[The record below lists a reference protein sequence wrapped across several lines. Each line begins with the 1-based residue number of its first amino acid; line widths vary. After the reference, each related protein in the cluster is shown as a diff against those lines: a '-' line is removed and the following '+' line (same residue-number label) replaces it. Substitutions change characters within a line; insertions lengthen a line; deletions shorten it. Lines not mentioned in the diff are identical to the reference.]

1 MNGRRLE
8 QSHRLGMPLP
18 QRVAI
23 LRALPGLGDMLCT
36 VPALRALRAALPEAS
51 VTLIG
56 LPWARAIVARF
67 PMYLDDFLPFPGYP
81 GLAEGNGDP
90 REVIAFFAAAQE
102 RHFDLALQM
111 HGSGGVTNPIA
122 ALLGAR
128 RTAGFYVPGH
138 YRPDPDRFIPFPW
151 HEPEVCHH
159 LALLR
164 HLGIPD
170 DGTDLEFPIGDA
182 DRRALTALA
191 SAEGLRPGAYV
202 CIHPGFNTPARRW
215 SPEEFAAVAD
225 ALTVRGLRVVLTG
238 TVNER
243 GVTRAVAAAMQEC
256 PVDLAGRTSLGV
268 LAALYADARLL
279 ICNDTGVAH
288 LASAVGLPS
297 VVIFATSD
305 TARWG
310 PLDRD
315 RHRVVHDATVAEVID
330 QADELL
336 ARGCPPPDP
345 LPTREGE
352 PMLNLVTCGQHR
364 GIAAS
369 HPFPVREAGALR
381 ADGG

>member
-1 MNGRRLE
+1 MWKEHIGMDGRRLE
-8 QSHRLGMPLP
+8 ESHRLGTPLP
-18 QRVAI
+18 QQVAI

-36 VPALRALRAALPEAS
+36 VPALRALRAALPGAS

-56 LPWARAIVARF
+56 LPWARTIVARF

-81 GLAEGNGDP
+81 GLAEGDGDP
-90 REVIAFFAAAQE
+90 REVVAFFVAAQE
-102 RHFDLALQM
+102 RRFDLALQM

-128 RTAGFYVPGH
+128 HTAGFYEPGH
-138 YRPDPDRFIPFPW
+138 YCPDPDRFIPFLW

-170 DGTDLEFPIGDA
+170 DGTDLEFPIVDT
-182 DRRALTALA
+182 DRRALAALA
-191 SAEGLRPGAYV
+191 SAEGLQPGAYA

-238 TVNER
+238 TANER
-243 GVTRAVAAAMQEC
+243 GATWAVAAAMQER
-256 PVDLAGRTSLGV
+256 PVDLAGRTSLGA

-288 LASAVGLPS
+288 LATAVGLPS

-305 TARWG
+305 TTRWG

-336 ARGCPPPDP
+336 AR
-345 LPTREGE
+345 EAI
-352 PMLNLVTCGQHR
+352 H
-364 GIAAS
+364 AA
-369 HPFPVREAGALR
+369 
-381 ADGG
+381 